1 MALNTDR
8 LLLLEKVLILKS
20 LSIFKDTPEHILADL
35 APLMEEEEYELIP
48 VSPFRRIEKRID
60 RLEKGGSSNDMV
72 KELIEVVRTNQRIV
86 DEVVKINSEMIT
98 RVSDLS
104 SNVTKL
110 TEKMANF
117 LERVEITE
125 FAPGQDK
132 EGSAPAPSAE
142 VEERIQKLE
151 KRINAMLLSAM
162 KAKQMQQPRRQV

>member
-1 MALNTDR
+1 
-8 LLLLEKVLILKS
+8 
-20 LSIFKDTPEHILADL
+20 
-35 APLMEEEEYELIP
+35 MEEEEYELIP

-86 DEVVKINSEMIT
+86 DEVVKINSEMIS

-110 TEKMANF
+110 TEKMTNF

-125 FAPGQDK
+125 FAPGQEK
-132 EGSAPAPSAE
+132 GETPAASAE

-162 KAKQMQQPRRQV
+162 KAKQMQQPRRPL